1 MSLNQINAN
10 MNRLA
15 KSLLISTLIFT
26 NVIVSNA
33 QQVIMEKPF
42 VKKIE
47 VTGSAEQE
55 VLPDEIYV
63 TVSLREY
70 FKEKENKNKIDMMVL
85 EKQLQKAVEEAGI
98 PKENFS
104 IGAINGYR
112 EWWGKKKPTTFVES
126 KNYILKVSNLYKIDG
141 IISRVDE
148 KGIAYVNIDRYEF
161 SKIEKLR
168 KDIKIK
174 ALQAAK
180 EKATYLLEGIGE
192 QLGEAIDI
200 IEIDHTYTPQP
211 VYSNMMMRTMSADA
225 ASGGM
230 PESNVDVQKIKVRY
244 EMKAVFKIK

>member
-1 MSLNQINAN
+1 
-10 MNRLA
+10 MNRLLA
-15 KSLLISTLIFT
+15 KSFLISILIFT
-26 NVIVSNA
+26 NALVSNA
-33 QQVIMEKPF
+33 QQVIMEKPL

-63 TVSLREY
+63 TISLREY
-70 FKEKENKNKIDMMVL
+70 FRDKDNKNKIDITLL

-112 EWWGKKKPTTFVES
+112 EWWGKKKPTTFLES
-126 KNYILKVSNLYKIDG
+126 KNYILKVANLYKIDA

-148 KGIAYVNIDRYEF
+148 KGIAYTNIDRYEF

-180 EKATYLLEGIGE
+180 EKAGYLLEGIGE

-200 IEIDHTYTPQP
+200 IEIDHGYTPQP
-211 VYSNMMMRTMSADA
+211 VYSNMMVRATAMDVSPT
-225 ASGGM
+225 M
-230 PESNVDVQKIKVRY
+230 PESTIDVQKIKVRY

>member
-1 MSLNQINAN
+1 

-15 KSLLISTLIFT
+15 KSLLISTLIIT
-26 NVIVSNA
+26 NAIVSNA
-33 QQVIMEKPF
+33 QQVIMEKPLI
-42 VKKIE
+42 KKIE

-63 TVSLREY
+63 TISLREY
-70 FKEKENKNKIDMMVL
+70 FKDKDNKNKIDIMVL

-98 PKENFS
+98 TKENFS
-104 IGAINGYR
+104 IGAINGNR
-112 EWWGKKKPTTFVES
+112 EWWGKKKPTTFLES
-126 KNYILKVSNLYKIDG
+126 KNYVLKLANLYKIDG
-141 IISRVDE
+141 VISKVDE
-148 KGIAYVNIDRYEF
+148 KGIAFTNIDHYEF

-180 EKATYLLEGIGE
+180 EKAGYLLEGIGE

-200 IEIDHTYTPQP
+200 IEIDQSYSPQP
-211 VYSNMMMRTMSADA
+211 VYSNMMMRTMSADVA
-225 ASGGM
+225 GGGM
-230 PESNVDVQKIKVRY
+230 PESTIDVQKIKVRY